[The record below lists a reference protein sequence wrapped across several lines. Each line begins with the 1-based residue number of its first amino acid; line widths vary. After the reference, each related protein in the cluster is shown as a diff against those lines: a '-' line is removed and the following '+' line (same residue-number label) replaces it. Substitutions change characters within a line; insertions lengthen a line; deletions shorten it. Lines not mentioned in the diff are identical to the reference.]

1 LCSQQHIKANPKK
14 KHAWIVQCKGTP
26 LKNHFYSFRSKLNII
41 EQEFKYA
48 EKTEFWRL
56 KEEEEMRRT
65 IQIKRERALEDA
77 KRIERARRIK
87 EENRI
92 RRGIISAVKNI
103 PSSDGTHQL
112 LDMTKQAAPPPSFTQ
127 VKKEEAV
134 RGAVTGGGGFFVTQ
148 ADTSD
153 WHASQWV
160 C

>member
-1 LCSQQHIKANPKK
+1 
-14 KHAWIVQCKGTP
+14 
-26 LKNHFYSFRSKLNII
+26 
-41 EQEFKYA
+41 
-48 EKTEFWRL
+48 
-56 KEEEEMRRT
+56 MRRT

-153 WHASQWV
+153 
-160 C
+160 